1 MALIIKNR
9 EEIIEQLTDLL
20 VQFGKD
26 CNRYQTDVYLYYN
39 EEEQTA
45 TLDTFVNVGGNS
57 WLDDEHYTI
66 YSDKEHFDS
75 MWDWYCNIEELA
87 EYIGIPIEQLR
98 KEVIKYLELDE
109 DEAADYEI
117 DYHEA
122 KQYIKTKDEYTDK
135 LKAAYDDYNDE
146 IRADYIEQAEDI
158 MERFDEEC
166 SEYELYK
173 GE

>member
-26 CNRYQTDVYLYYN
+26 CNSYQTDVYLYYN

-45 TLDTFVNVGGNS
+45 TLDTFLNVGGNS
-57 WLDDEHYTI
+57 WLDDEHYNI

-75 MWDWYCNIEELA
+75 MWDWYCNVEELA
-87 EYIGIPIEQLR
+87 EYIGIPIEQLC
-98 KEVIKYLELDE
+98 KEVIEYLELDE

-117 DYHEA
+117 DYREA
-122 KQYIKTKDEYTDK
+122 EQYIGTKDEYMDK
-135 LKAAYDDYNDE
+135 LKSAYDDYIDE
-146 IRADYIEQAEDI
+146 SRADYMEQAENI
-158 MERFDEEC
+158 MERFDEVVDE
-166 SEYELYK
+166 EEI
-173 GE
+173 